1 MNPQQGVF
9 SLADSFKSFSKTATG
24 SNTAVYT
31 VPTANEGAVP
41 PVLPTTA
48 IVKSIRL
55 SYQTGGA
62 VTTTV
67 AVLDYDASSPL
78 EIELYKDSLADG
90 AELEVLTHPVVLEQ
104 QDAVKI
110 LGNNVKI
117 LVSLMEI
124 TYWQTIA

>member
-41 PVLPTTA
+41 PILPTTA

-55 SYQTGGA
+55 SNQTGGA

-110 LGNNVKI
+110 CCNGPGNLAAAGYAAARNNG
-117 LVSLMEI
+117 
-124 TYWQTIA
+124 

>member
-1 MNPQQGVF
+1 MNLQQGVF
-9 SLADSFKSFSKTATG
+9 SLADSFKSFSKTASG

-55 SYQTGGA
+55 SNQTGGA

-124 TYWQTIA
+124 T

>member
-1 MNPQQGVF
+1 MSPQQGLS
-9 SLADSFKSFSKTATG
+9 SLADFFKLFSKTATG

-55 SYQTGGA
+55 ANVSGGA

-67 AVLDYDASSPL
+67 TVLDYDASSPL
-78 EIELYKDSLADG
+78 EIELFKSSLADG
-90 AELEVLTHPVVLEQ
+90 ATQEVLSQPLSLEQ
-104 QDAVKI
+104 QDAIKIVGNGVKI
-110 LGNNVKI
+110 A
-117 LVSLMEI
+117 VSLMEI
-124 TYWQTIA
+124 T

>member
-9 SLADSFKSFSKTATG
+9 FLADSFKSFSKTATG
-24 SNTAVYT
+24 SSTAVYT

-41 PVLPTTA
+41 PILPTTA

-55 SYQTGGA
+55 SNQTGGA

-90 AELEVLTHPVVLEQ
+90 AELEVLTHPVILEQ

-124 TYWQTIA
+124 T

>member
-41 PVLPTTA
+41 PILPTTA

-55 SYQTGGA
+55 SNQTGGA

-124 TYWQTIA
+124 T

>member
-1 MNPQQGVF
+1 MNLQQGVF

-41 PVLPTTA
+41 PILPTTA

-55 SYQTGGA
+55 SNQTGGA

-124 TYWQTIA
+124 T

>member
-1 MNPQQGVF
+1 MNPQQGVS
-9 SLADSFKSFSKTATG
+9 SLADLFKSFSKTATG

-41 PVLPTTA
+41 PILPTTA

-55 SYQTGGA
+55 SNQTGGA

-90 AELEVLTHPVVLEQ
+90 AELGALTHPVFLEQ
-104 QDAVKI
+104 EEAVKI

-124 TYWQTIA
+124 T

>member
-1 MNPQQGVF
+1 MNLQQGVS
-9 SLADSFKSFSKTATG
+9 SLADQFKSFSKTATG
-24 SNTAVYT
+24 SLTAVYT

-55 SYQTGGA
+55 SNQSGGA

-67 AVLDYDASSPL
+67 SVHDYDASSPL
-78 EIELYKDSLADG
+78 DIEIFKDSLADG
-90 AELEVLTHPVVLEQ
+90 TESEILTHPVVLEQ
-104 QDAVKI
+104 QDAIKI
-110 LGNNVKI
+110 LGNGVKI

-124 TYWQTIA
+124 T

>member
-1 MNPQQGVF
+1 MNLQQGVS
-9 SLADSFKSFSKTATG
+9 SLADQFKSFSKTATG
-24 SNTAVYT
+24 SLTSVYT

-55 SYQTGGA
+55 SNQSGGA

-67 AVLDYDASSPL
+67 SVLDYDASSPL
-78 EIELYKDSLADG
+78 DIEVFKDSLADG
-90 AELEVLTHPVVLEQ
+90 AESEILTHPVVLEQ
-104 QDAVKI
+104 QDAIKI
-110 LGNNVKI
+110 LGNGVKI

-124 TYWQTIA
+124 T

>member
-31 VPTANEGAVP
+31 VPTANSGAVP

-55 SYQTGGA
+55 SNQTGGA

-78 EIELYKDSLADG
+78 EIELNKDSLEDG
-90 AELEVLTHPVVLEQ
+90 AESEILTHPVVLEQ

-110 LGNNVKI
+110 LGNGVKI

-124 TYWQTIA
+124 T

>member
-1 MNPQQGVF
+1 M
-9 SLADSFKSFSKTATG
+9 ADQFKSFSKTATG
-24 SNTAVYT
+24 SLTAVYT

-55 SYQTGGA
+55 SNQSGGA

-67 AVLDYDASSPL
+67 SVLDYDASSPL
-78 EIELYKDSLADG
+78 DIELFKDSLADG
-90 AELEVLTHPVVLEQ
+90 AESEVLTHPVVLEQ
-104 QDAVKI
+104 QDAIKI
-110 LGNNVKI
+110 LGNGVKI

-124 TYWQTIA
+124 T

>member
-1 MNPQQGVF
+1 M
-9 SLADSFKSFSKTATG
+9 ADFFKLFSKTATG

-55 SYQTGGA
+55 ANVSGGA

-67 AVLDYDASSPL
+67 TILDYDASSPL
-78 EIELYKDSLADG
+78 EIEVFKNSLADG
-90 AELEVLTHPVVLEQ
+90 ATQ
-104 QDAVKI
+104 
-110 LGNNVKI
+110 
-117 LVSLMEI
+117 
-124 TYWQTIA
+124 

>member
-1 MNPQQGVF
+1 MNPLQGVF

-31 VPTANEGAVP
+31 VPTANSGAVP

-55 SYQTGGA
+55 SNQTGGA

-90 AELEVLTHPVVLEQ
+90 SEAEVLTHPVVLEQ
-104 QDAVKI
+104 QDAIKI
-110 LGNNVKI
+110 LGNGVKI

-124 TYWQTIA
+124 T

>member
-1 MNPQQGVF
+1 MNPQQGVS
-9 SLADSFKSFSKTATG
+9 SLADLFKSFSKTATG

-41 PVLPTTA
+41 PILPTTA

-55 SYQTGGA
+55 SNQTGGA

-90 AELEVLTHPVVLEQ
+90 AELEVLTHPVILEQ

-124 TYWQTIA
+124 T

>member
-1 MNPQQGVF
+1 MNLQQGVF

-24 SNTAVYT
+24 SLTAVYT

-55 SYQTGGA
+55 SNQTGGA

-90 AELEVLTHPVVLEQ
+90 SETEVLTHPVVLEQ

-110 LGNNVKI
+110 LGNGVKI

-124 TYWQTIA
+124 T